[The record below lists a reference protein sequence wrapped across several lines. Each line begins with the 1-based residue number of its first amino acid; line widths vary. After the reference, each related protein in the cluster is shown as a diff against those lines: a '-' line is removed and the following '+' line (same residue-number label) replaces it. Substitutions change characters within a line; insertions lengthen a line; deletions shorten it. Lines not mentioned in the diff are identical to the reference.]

1 MAGSDRYA
9 TNREI
14 MDEFYWNSEKV
25 YFAKGDTLI
34 DALTASALA
43 KDNGIVLV
51 SKNKNHS
58 ELEGKD
64 TVQVGGMNFEIDFE

>member
-1 MAGSDRYA
+1 M
-9 TNREI
+9 
-14 MDEFYWNSEKV
+14 
-25 YFAKGDTLI
+25 

-51 SKNKNHS
+51 SKNRNHS
-58 ELEGKD
+58 ELDGKD